1 MKKALFILV
10 ALVLTAICYY
20 ITCEVNLF
28 LGLMAIGVEAHILGE
43 LTDKLL

>member
-1 MKKALFILV
+1 MKKALFFLV

-28 LGLMAIGVEAHILGE
+28 LGLFAIGLEAHILSE
-43 LTDKLL
+43 ASERLL